1 MHTTLRS
8 ALAASLLLLAS
19 AGPGLSATWTAFS
32 QQAFDRALEQGQTIV
47 VDVYADWCPTCKA
60 QEPILEELA
69 SDPLLEEALL
79 LRVDFDVEKKFLA
92 AHRIPRQSTVVVFT
106 GGEEVSRSIAE
117 TNRARLRAAVLRGLA
132 EDTGTIE

>member
-1 MHTTLRS
+1 MHTALRS

-19 AGPGLSATWTAFS
+19 AVPALSATWAAFS
-32 QQAFDRALEQGQTIV
+32 QQAFDRAQAQGQTIV
-47 VDVYADWCPTCKA
+47 VDVYADWCPTCKV

-69 SDPLLEEALL
+69 SNPLLEEALL
-79 LRVDFDVEKKFLA
+79 LRVDFDIEKDFLA
-92 AHRIPRQSTVVVFT
+92 EHRIPRQSTVVVFT

-117 TNRARLRAAVLRGLA
+117 TNRERLRAAVLRGLV